1 MNLMEQIILKL
12 NKATEAYDSGN
23 PIMSDRDWDKLYFQ
37 LLDLEKEEGV
47 ILEDSPTYK
56 VIFTPKTKLKK
67 VKHSHPMLSLNKT
80 KDLEEV
86 KKFLGKNQKFIVMEK
101 LDGLTVSL
109 RYNNGRLVGAETR
122 GDGEYGEDV
131 LHNVMTIKQIPKT
144 VNYLEELVIDG
155 EVICALDTFDRYL
168 SKEYKNPRNYAAGAL
183 RRLDAAKNYKEGCLS
198 FVAWDVITGFPQ
210 LTNLSDRLMA
220 INKLG
225 FTTVDFCY
233 CPTDLE
239 AAMGKIFEYAADC
252 CYPIDGA
259 VVKFDDVN
267 YYYSLGSTAHH
278 FCGGLAYKFY
288 DETYETNL
296 LDIKWGVTKSG
307 VLSPVAVFEPVE
319 IEGSVVSRATLHNLD
334 YINSLSGGKPWYK
347 GLALDVYKS
356 NMIIPKID
364 AVHYDDNVEEQK
376 YIELPKVCPVC
387 GEPVSISKGNLCCSN
402 VNCGGKLSQSIE
414 HYCSKKGMDIKGLS
428 EKTIDKLISWGW
440 VSKVSDIYNL
450 EKHKAEW
457 CNKEGF
463 GEKTVSN
470 ILSAIEESKQTNLY
484 QFISALGINL
494 VGVEKSRVLA
504 NHFKEYDKF
513 RKAKDYTKI
522 AGFGDNI
529 DQALKN
535 FDYAEADKLAAALT
549 FKNTEE
555 KEKKL
560 TNTFCITGKI
570 EKWKNRYEL
579 KSYLES
585 LGAKVVSAVTSKV
598 DFLINNDSSST
609 SAKNLKAQELNI
621 KILTEDELID
631 YIKKI

>member
-12 NKATEAYDSGN
+12 NKATEAYDRGN

-86 KKFLGKNQKFIVMEK
+86 KKFLGENQKFIVMEK

-109 RYNNGRLVGAETR
+109 KYNNGRLVGAETR

-155 EVICALDTFDRYL
+155 EVICGLDTFDRYL
-168 SKEYKNPRNYAAGAL
+168 SKEYRNPRNYAAGAL

-233 CPTDLE
+233 CPSDLE

-296 LDIKWGVTKSG
+296 LDIEWGVTKSG

-334 YINSLSGGKPWYK
+334 YINFLSGGKPWYK

-364 AVHYDDNVEEQK
+364 AVHYDDNVEEHK

-440 VSKVSDIYNL
+440 VSKVSDIYDL

-457 CNKEGF
+457 CKKEGF
-463 GEKTVSN
+463 GEKAVSN
-470 ILSAIEESKQTNLY
+470 ILSAIEKSKQTNLY

-504 NHFKEYDKF
+504 NYFKEYDKF

-560 TNTFCITGKI
+560 TDTFCITGKI
-570 EKWKNRYEL
+570 EKWKNRDEL

-598 DFLINNDSSST
+598 NFLINNDSSST